1 MLLIL
6 ITGSEVEYGNEISCN
21 ICLFVCLFVCL
32 SVSQLKIQSIYPMKM
47 NSVDFSSL
55 HLAGVFLGVGAFFFF
70 FKKCFSCLLCEMKW
84 GTQAA

>member
-21 ICLFVCLFVCL
+21 ICLFVCLF
-32 SVSQLKIQSIYPMKM
+32 VSQLKIQSIYPMKM

-70 FKKCFSCLLCEMKW
+70 KKCLSCLLCEMKW